1 MSLSSSGDNG
11 QAFSK
16 LGQQEKQVLL
26 LVSGGK
32 SDQEIAKSL
41 FLGEG
46 TIRNYV
52 NSILSKLG
60 LVDRSAATAYALKHN
75 LRGHLGYSDS

>member
-1 MSLSSSGDNG
+1 MSISPSSDNE

-16 LGQQEKQVLL
+16 LIHQEKYALFLL
-26 LVSGGK
+26 SEGR
-32 SDQEIAKSL
+32 SDQEIARAL

-52 NSILSKLG
+52 NSVLVKLG
-60 LVDRSAATAYALKHN
+60 LINRSEATAYALKHD
-75 LRGHLGYSDS
+75 LRGHMGYGD

>member
-1 MSLSSSGDNG
+1 MPEAG

-26 LVSGGK
+26 LLSGER
-32 SDQEIAKSL
+32 SNQEIAKSL

-60 LVDRSAATAYALKHN
+60 LANRDEAVAYALKHN
-75 LRGHLGYSDS
+75 LKGHMGYSD

>member
-1 MSLSSSGDNG
+1 MSMSSSFESG

-26 LVSGGK
+26 RLSEGR
-32 SDQEIAKSL
+32 SDQEIAKVL

-52 NSILSKLG
+52 NSILTKLG
-60 LVDRSAATAYALKHN
+60 LGSPIEATAYALKHD
-75 LRGHLGYSDS
+75 LRGHMGSAD